1 MDNQNIPRRIREIRE
16 QHALSQQELA
26 DLMGWKSHASIV
38 AIENGEKNVKIQEL
52 LKLSSILSTPL
63 ESFFSETSSTSER
76 PTILWRKKAADSKI
90 VLREEYNLI
99 EYYKNYQLVERL
111 SQTKSLSTKYLPK
124 KTFDIHSD
132 QYKWVNQLAESIHKD
147 FHLGDYPAESLIKCL
162 EEEYGVL
169 LISRPLEEG
178 SAACYRD
185 ESGSVIILNEKEVR
199 WRQIFSL
206 AHELFHL
213 ITWNEELISKIQS
226 DETLFNKNESLAD
239 AFAAALLM
247 PQTMINHDVSESK
260 LTYSFIIALA
270 GKYQVSKQAML
281 WRLHHLRF
289 ITKEEVQLALKDP
302 EFLKFDHE
310 ISKQVFTAT
319 SSLGNRFIRLA
330 YLSYENGKLSKTKFA
345 RILKVKLRDLEQY
358 LAEKGLFLTDDKEIR
373 RAC

>member
-16 QHALSQQELA
+16 QHGLSQQELA